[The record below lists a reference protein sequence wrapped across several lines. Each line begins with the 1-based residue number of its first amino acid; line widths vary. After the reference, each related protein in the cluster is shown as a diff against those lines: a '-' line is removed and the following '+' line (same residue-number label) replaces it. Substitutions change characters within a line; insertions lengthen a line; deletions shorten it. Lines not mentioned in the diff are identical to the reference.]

1 MNFSNYSVI
10 FQSKRYNLFMRIL
23 VVEDEHRIANSI
35 KRGLEQE
42 RYAVDVA
49 YTGTDGFDLA
59 STEDYDLIVL
69 DIMLPEMSGIEICK
83 ELRKNKIHIPILML
97 TAKGQTEDKV
107 KGLDAGADD
116 YMTKPFSFDELV
128 ARIRAL
134 TRRQGV
140 VLSSIL
146 SVEDLNLDTKNYNVI
161 RGKKTIK
168 LSSKEFSLFEYLI
181 THKNTIVAK
190 DQIIAHV
197 WDYDADI
204 LPNTVEVYIKN
215 LRNKIDKPFINKK
228 PLIQTIR
235 GFGYKIGK

>member
-1 MNFSNYSVI
+1 
-10 FQSKRYNLFMRIL
+10 MRIL

-35 KRGLEQE
+35 KKGLEQE

-69 DIMLPEMSGIEICK
+69 DIMLPEMNGIEICK
-83 ELRKNKIHIPILML
+83 NLRKNKIHIPILML

-107 KGLDAGADD
+107 QGLDAGADD
-116 YMTKPFSFDELV
+116 YMTKPFSFDELL

-134 TRRQGV
+134 TRRQGTI
-140 VLSSIL
+140 LNTIL
-146 SVEDLNLDTKNYNVI
+146 SVEDLCLDNKQYLVK
-161 RGKKTIK
+161 RGSQVIK
-168 LSSKEFSLFEYLI
+168 LSSKEFSLLEYLI
-181 THKNTIVAK
+181 SHKNTIVTK
-190 DQIIAHV
+190 DQIITHV

-204 LPNTVEVYIKN
+204 LPNTIEVYIKN
-215 LRNKIDKPFINKK
+215 LRNKIDKSFINKK
-228 PLIQTIR
+228 PLIHTVR